1 MLEKSYMLRDVLQ
14 TLNITT
20 LFQDE
25 AEIIEMG
32 AKSPT
37 LTQVTVRLLVC
48 LSVCCLSLIRPSVC
62 LSVCLFV
69 CLTDQFTCL
78 QVYQKSAVSVSDSSE
93 ELITG
98 GRASTFSDPPPRLTI
113 NRPFIFIIYHEMSGS
128 VLLVGRVSN
137 PTSQ

>member
-37 LTQVTVRLLVC
+37 LTQVTLHLLVC
-48 LSVCCLSLIRPSVC
+48 LSVSHPSVC
-62 LSVCLFV
+62 LPVCLFV
-69 CLTDQFTCL
+69 CL
-78 QVYQKSAVSVSDSSE
+78 SD
-93 ELITG
+93 
-98 GRASTFSDPPPRLTI
+98 
-113 NRPFIFIIYHEMSGS
+113 
-128 VLLVGRVSN
+128 
-137 PTSQ
+137 